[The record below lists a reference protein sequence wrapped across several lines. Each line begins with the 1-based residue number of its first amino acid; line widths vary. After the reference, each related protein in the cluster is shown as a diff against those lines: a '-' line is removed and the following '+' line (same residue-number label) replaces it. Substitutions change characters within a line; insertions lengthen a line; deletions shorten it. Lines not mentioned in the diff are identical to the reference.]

1 MNRKRGQITFS
12 PRKSNLTPFPRIII
26 AFASIVSV
34 SCATP
39 TSPADSI
46 ETPFAATGDAGRG
59 REVFVSR
66 EGGHCVLCHAAPG
79 VASAGNVGPSLAGV
93 GKRLTPGQ
101 IRLRIADITR
111 VNAKAVMPTF
121 HRVEGMRR
129 VAPEYRGRPALSGQ
143 QVEDLVAWLATLQ

>member
-1 MNRKRGQITFS
+1 MIGSCRKVV
-12 PRKSNLTPFPRIII
+12 L
-26 AFASIVSV
+26 ALASTISV

-39 TSPADSI
+39 PTDSI
-46 ETPFAATGDAGRG
+46 EAPFAAAGDPGRG
-59 REVFVSR
+59 REVFVAR